1 MEEHQIQSGKANGLF
16 LLIDSSPFRLTRP
29 DNKKAEFDIRDQSF
43 KMTIHT
49 LAPFTT
55 FRPGS
60 FKMNALKKM
69 TGTSSFEKLPDK
81 QKKCSVRI
89 RAECQTQKY
98 LAAVRKHCN
107 CTLWAL
113 AASNAK
119 HQVSSFNT
127 FDVAGVHILWP
138 REGKLCSNTDCE

>member
-1 MEEHQIQSGKANGLF
+1 
-16 LLIDSSPFRLTRP
+16 
-29 DNKKAEFDIRDQSF
+29 
-43 KMTIHT
+43 MTIHT

-55 FRPGS
+55 FGPGS

-98 LAAVRKHCN
+98 LAAVLKHCN

-113 AASNAK
+113 ATSNAK
-119 HQVSSFNT
+119 HQVIS
-127 FDVAGVHILWP
+127 
-138 REGKLCSNTDCE
+138 KLIKFKYF